1 MSSSV
6 VIDNSALVV
15 ALTDIGPTGD
25 ALRTRLHDV
34 DSMNAPT
41 LLDYELLS
49 ALFGMARGGKLTD
62 IQVEK
67 ALAAVEVLDIVQ
79 HQTFGMW
86 QRVRALY
93 SSLSAYDAQYVALAE
108 ALGIPLI
115 TCDGRIK
122 RSGVGEC
129 PIEVFD

>member
-15 ALTDIGPTGD
+15 ALTDIGPTGE
-25 ALRTRLHDV
+25 ALRTRLHDL

-49 ALFGMARGGKLTD
+49 VLFGMARGGKLTD
-62 IQVEK
+62 MQVEK
-67 ALAAVEVLDIVQ
+67 ALAAVKLLDIVQ
-79 HQTFGMW
+79 HKTFDMW
-86 QRVRALY
+86 QRVRELF
-93 SSLSAYDAQYVALAE
+93 SNLSAYDAQYVALAE
-108 ALGIPLI
+108 ALDLPLI
-115 TCDGRIK
+115 TCDARIA
-122 RSGVGEC
+122 RSGAAKC

>member
-15 ALTDIGPTGD
+15 ALTDIGPAGE

-34 DSMNAPT
+34 ESINAPT

-62 IQVEK
+62 LQVEK
-67 ALAAVEVLDIVQ
+67 ALAAVKLLDILQ
-79 HQTFGMW
+79 HTTFDMW
-86 QRVRALY
+86 HRVRELY
-93 SSLSAYDAQYVALAE
+93 RNLSAYDAQYVALAE
-108 ALGIPLI
+108 ALGLPLI
-115 TCDGRIK
+115 TCDARIA
-122 RSGVGEC
+122 RSGVAKC